1 MQRHKRLYQGKHS
14 PARRDGMTRLLP
26 ADDTAEH
33 YRYVFW
39 IQAGRERWDTNPKPL
54 GRDESN
60 ILSKRMQ
67 KHEALLPEG
76 ADARFGSID
85 LQSLIDRK
93 KKTIEK
99 RKQRLDRKRTLQ
111 NASESGST
119 SGTTDSSSD
128 TSDSSD

>member
-1 MQRHKRLYQGKHS
+1 
-14 PARRDGMTRLLP
+14 MTRLLP

-39 IQAGRERWDTNPKPL
+39 TQAGRERWDTNPKPL

-93 KKTIEK
+93 KKNNREEK
-99 RKQRLDRKRTLQ
+99 AKTRSKENFAKC
-111 NASESGST
+111 
-119 SGTTDSSSD
+119 
-128 TSDSSD
+128 